1 MGLVTLATGRAG
13 FSQVNTS
20 SGGPGNHFAGS
31 NKPAY
36 FSLALSGCNLKLWN
50 QRRKMTPFGSIS
62 CADLCPHTV
71 DVDTGYSWT
80 RICVSKPINAAGL
93 SSFSLFSL
101 SVDISPLVLWCNSW
115 NLFKAVSADLTQV
128 SQSSQTLS
136 REGAADR
143 LLGLSTPS
151 IFCSSNGIRNDLKS
165 SLPVPA
171 GKAHRPAVGSQ
182 PKAKG
187 DTAKIKILLSDNKFA
202 FKFQNGHPSK
212 VNKSLNVS
220 SPQVFQG

>member
-50 QRRKMTPFGSIS
+50 QRRKMTLFGSIS

-80 RICVSKPINAAGL
+80 CICVSKPINAAGL

-143 LLGLSTPS
+143 RVRTLHSINFLLFKWNKKWFEVFSPS
-151 IFCSSNGIRNDLKS
+151 PSRESSQACSGITAQS
-165 SLPVPA
+165 
-171 GKAHRPAVGSQ
+171 
-182 PKAKG
+182 KG
-187 DTAKIKILLSDNKFA
+187 
-202 FKFQNGHPSK
+202 GHSK
-212 VNKSLNVS
+212 N
-220 SPQVFQG
+220 